1 MEARGSSKSQTEP
14 KKRQSKMPRKPKDSV
29 LEQKSPAEF
38 FAENKNIAGFD
49 NVCEGLLIT
58 VDEKVAVS
66 EMTVSNQDVK
76 KKVPFSYFCFQILLL
91 FYFVDKKKDLSA
103 NRMVSFIHKIFT
115 TKEKEGSVSSDFS
128 GGRKACWSRGRGL
141 RGLRR
146 L

>member
-76 KKVPFSYFCFQILLL
+76 KKEEERRAGHEGEGYEVYAGCEQKGSLAEDPERILPLL
-91 FYFVDKKKDLSA
+91 
-103 NRMVSFIHKIFT
+103 IT
-115 TKEKEGSVSSDFS
+115 
-128 GGRKACWSRGRGL
+128 
-141 RGLRR
+141 
-146 L
+146 